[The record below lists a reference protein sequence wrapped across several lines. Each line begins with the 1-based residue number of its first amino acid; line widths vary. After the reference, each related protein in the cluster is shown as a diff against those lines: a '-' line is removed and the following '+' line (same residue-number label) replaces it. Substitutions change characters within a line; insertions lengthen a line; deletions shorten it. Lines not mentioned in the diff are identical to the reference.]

1 MVSRN
6 RIKSNTIH
14 TLKLVKKNTLIFN
27 NNNNKLIKTHALA
40 SKGNFLKDF
49 TQIS

>member
-27 NNNNKLIKTHALA
+27 NNNKLIKTHALA